1 MSVDGGVQFRPPAT
15 RRRQVPHLVITDVD
29 NTLYDF
35 GRYFEAGLGGLVR
48 STVANVGISEQ
59 EVLATLKQI
68 FTRHGSI
75 EYPFALE
82 EFPAVIELS
91 DQRRKEVMDLT
102 SDAFWSSAS
111 LALVPYPGVVL
122 ALQDLQREGID
133 VVAFTD
139 APIHEAVRRLRALGI
154 DQYLTGVVATE
165 WFGRRSTVALRVKDV
180 PGFIRIP
187 SRLKVVGRLNE
198 SQRKPNPQT
207 YATIMNAFK
216 LTPDNVTVIGDS
228 PARDLEPAAAL
239 GMQPV
244 WARYGR
250 RSPSKEILLQQVVPF
265 KLPEIKTPQDAAA
278 VDFPAVDRFDQL
290 LDLLPTQQI
299 LPLKMN

>member
-1 MSVDGGVQFRPPAT
+1 M
-15 RRRQVPHLVITDVD
+15 VITDVD

-35 GRYFEAGLGGLVR
+35 GSYFEAGLRGLVR
-48 STVANVGISEQ
+48 STVATVGISEH
-59 EVLATLKQI
+59 EVLATLKQV
-68 FTRHGSI
+68 FTQHGSI

-82 EFPAVIELS
+82 EFPAVLALP
-91 DQRRKEVMDLT
+91 DQRRKEVLSLT

-111 LALVPYPGVVL
+111 RALVPYPGVVL
-122 ALQDLQREGID
+122 ALKDLQREGVH

-139 APIHEAVRRLRALGI
+139 APIHEAVRRLRALGV
-154 DQYLTGVVATE
+154 DRYLTGVVATE
-165 WFGRRSTVALRVKDV
+165 WFGRRSTVVLRVKDV

-187 SRLKVVGRLNE
+187 NRLKVVGRLSE

-207 YATIMNAFK
+207 YAAIMDAFN
-216 LTPDNVTVIGDS
+216 LTPDKVTVIGDS

-250 RSPSKEILLQQVVPF
+250 RNPAREVLLQQVVPF
-265 KLPEIKTPQDAAA
+265 KLPEIKTPQDTAAA
-278 VDFPAVDRFDQL
+278 DFPAVDRFDQL
-290 LDLLPTQQI
+290 LDLLPTQQA
-299 LPLKMN
+299 LPLKMS